1 MENIFTENLNT
12 ILAGVITTLIAI
24 IGIVAQRS
32 LSKIKQKLELQAT
45 SVPEEHEEDI
55 GLSLMCDRAIMDIIA
70 ETRVRSEA
78 QRAYVIRFHN
88 GTYFSN
94 RQPMWKLTCSHEST
108 AKGVEYKNTTDVRD
122 LPASNVLDLIVPFW
136 GGISRGV
143 ERIDISDPSKE
154 GSTDPRN
161 GVYYIQTDKL
171 DSSMAKQLLRSQD
184 VCYMINAPLISPVDG
199 RVIGLFGLDFI
210 TPCPEDFPPQEKVKE
225 YKSIADRIAYILE
238 RSAKMKE

>member
-70 ETRVRSEA
+70 EVRVKSEA
-78 QRAYVIRFHN
+78 QRGYVIRFHN
-88 GTYFSN
+88 GSFFSN
-94 RQPMWKLTCSHEST
+94 RQPIWKLSCTHESA
-108 AKGVEYKNTTDVRD
+108 AKGIEYKNTTDIRD
-122 LPASNVLDLIVPFW
+122 LPAPSVLDLIAPFW

-143 ERIDISDPSKE
+143 ERVDIPDPTQE
-154 GSTDPRN
+154 GDTDPRN
-161 GVYYIQTDKL
+161 GVYYIRTDNL
-171 DSSMAKQLLRSQD
+171 DSSMAKQLLNSQD
-184 VCYMINAPLISPVDG
+184 VCCMVNVPLVSPIDG
-199 RVIGLFGLDFI
+199 RVMGLFGLDFI
-210 TPCPEDFPPQEKVKE
+210 IPCLSECPPQQSIKE
-225 YKSIADRIAYILE
+225 YKSVADRIAYILE
-238 RSAKMKE
+238 RSAKMPK